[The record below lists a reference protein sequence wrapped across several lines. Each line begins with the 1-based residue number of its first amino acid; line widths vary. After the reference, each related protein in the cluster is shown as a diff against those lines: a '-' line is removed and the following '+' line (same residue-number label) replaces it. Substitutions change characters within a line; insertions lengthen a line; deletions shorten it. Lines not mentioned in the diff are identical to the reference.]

1 VLVCLSALGPGSRE
15 APTRGHVGVAE
26 ALVVRGLAA
35 ARVRP
40 WSPPTSELRNASHS
54 ISLPQV
60 PKKTSST
67 NLNEHIM
74 VPSITLETEHVMVTS
89 FRVRTGTHGHES
101 ELVKDVL
108 VSKSPSDYNPS

>member
-1 VLVCLSALGPGSRE
+1 
-15 APTRGHVGVAE
+15 
-26 ALVVRGLAA
+26 
-35 ARVRP
+35 
-40 WSPPTSELRNASHS
+40 
-54 ISLPQV
+54 
-60 PKKTSST
+60 
-67 NLNEHIM
+67 M

>member
-1 VLVCLSALGPGSRE
+1 MRAC
-15 APTRGHVGVAE
+15 RGGGVARRSM
-26 ALVVRGLAA
+26 LTA

-40 WSPPTSELRNASHS
+40 WTPPASELHNALHS

-67 NLNEHIM
+67 NLKEHIM
-74 VPSITLETEHVMVTS
+74 VSSITLETEHVMVTS
-89 FRVRTGTHGHES
+89 FGVRTGTHGHEY

-108 VSKSPSDYNPS
+108 ISKSPSDYNPS